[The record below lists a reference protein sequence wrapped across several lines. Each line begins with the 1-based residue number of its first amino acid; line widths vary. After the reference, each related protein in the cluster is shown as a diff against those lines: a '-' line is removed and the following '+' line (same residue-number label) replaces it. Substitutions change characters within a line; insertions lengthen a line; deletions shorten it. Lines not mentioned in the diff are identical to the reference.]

1 MSMPATSGPA
11 ALRTARTYPGTPDQ
25 MRVVRVD
32 IRALAGGCPLAED
45 IVLCASEL
53 ATNAVMHSHSGMPG
67 GTCSVRVE
75 IHPSDHAWVEV
86 EDAGGPWNRPETDPS
101 RGHGLDIVGKLASDW
116 GITGDYRG
124 RTVWAR
130 LDWSSC
136 TTDTAS
142 EPAAMTTPAPRPPMV
157 RIIGGRPL
165 SPWTT
170 ILDGRRLREMRHRHG
185 LSQEQLATQAQIST
199 TTIVRLERHARSACR
214 TWTLGRLAA
223 APGEHHTALRPA
235 RVSGKPRPVN

>member
-1 MSMPATSGPA
+1 MPATSGPA

-25 MRVVRVD
+25 IRVVRVD
-32 IRALAGGCPLAED
+32 IRALADGCPLVDD

-53 ATNAVMHSHSGMPG
+53 TTNAVMHSHSGMSG
-67 GTCSVRVE
+67 GTCTVRVE
-75 IHPSDHAWVEV
+75 IHPSGYAWVEV

-101 RGHGLDIVGKLASDW
+101 RSHGLEIVSKIASEW
-116 GITGDYRG
+116 GIAGDYRG

-130 LDWSSC
+130 FDWSSR
-136 TTDTAS
+136 TTDAAS
-142 EPAAMTTPAPRPPMV
+142 EPAATTTGVPRPPAG
-157 RIIGGRPL
+157 RIIGARPL
-165 SPWTT
+165 PPWTT

-223 APGEHHTALRPA
+223 ALGEHHTAIGAARASDRPRA
-235 RVSGKPRPVN
+235 VN